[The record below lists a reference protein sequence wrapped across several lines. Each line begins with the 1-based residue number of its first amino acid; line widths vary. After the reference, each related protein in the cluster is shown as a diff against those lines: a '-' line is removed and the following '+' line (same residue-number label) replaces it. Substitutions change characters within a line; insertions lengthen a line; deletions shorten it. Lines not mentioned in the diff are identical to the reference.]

1 MLTLPTNSANFK
13 GRLFSLAV
21 LFFLEFLLI
30 NYGLKQ
36 TSNEHVTSRIPSI
49 HFEYKAIY
57 PMYFFIALI
66 GFLAFSFILSLLSI
80 IKVEVDTTAGSI
92 TFIGLLNKQTIATA
106 DIKEYL
112 ETVHKN
118 PFKAWYGLLIKT
130 HDNKTIKLAGQM
142 ITTRLGCPMEE
153 E

>member
-1 MLTLPTNSANFK
+1 
-13 GRLFSLAV
+13 
-21 LFFLEFLLI
+21 
-30 NYGLKQ
+30 
-36 TSNEHVTSRIPSI
+36 
-49 HFEYKAIY
+49 
-57 PMYFFIALI
+57 MYFFIALI

-92 TFIGLLNKQTIATA
+92 TFIGLLSKKTIATA

-130 HDNKTIKLAGQM
+130 HDNQTIQLAGQNIESLSELKDYLTDKKISYAGQRKM
-142 ITTRLGCPMEE
+142 KFPFN
-153 E
+153 